1 MRREG
6 RCNAESRWLPPD
18 ARRGRGARSN
28 ASGRFEREVR
38 LDTDDGWER
47 ADDAAAPLR
56 TTVTVE
62 HPRRVIARN
71 SSPDVPFD
79 RSINPYRG
87 CEHGCIYC
95 YARPT
100 HAYLGLSPGLDFETR
115 LFAKPDAPARLAAE
129 LARPGYRCRP
139 IALGTNTDP
148 YQPIERDWKIMRGIL
163 EVLEAAGHPLT
174 IVTKSHLVTRD
185 IDILARMAARR
196 LATVTLS
203 VTTLDAHLA
212 RRLEPR
218 ASTPRRRLA
227 AIRALDHAGVPTGVM
242 LAPVIPALNDH
253 EIESILEAARAAGAR
268 TASWTMLRLPLE
280 IRELFAEWL
289 AEERPERARRILGL
303 IATMRGGRLND
314 PRFGAR
320 MRGTGPY
327 AELIAQRFR
336 LASKRLGFNAL
347 SPQLDCR
354 GFRPPQ
360 PKTAQGDLF
369 ACRGPD

>member
-1 MRREG
+1 MRRKERSG
-6 RCNAESRWLPPD
+6 DDSRWLPPES
-18 ARRGRGARSN
+18 RRGRGARSN
-28 ASGRFEREVR
+28 ASGRFEGAVR
-38 LDTDDGWER
+38 LDTDDGWDTAEGE
-47 ADDAAAPLR
+47 APPLR

-71 SSPDVPFD
+71 SSPDLPFD

-95 YARPT
+95 YARPS

-115 LFAKPDAPARLAAE
+115 LFAKPDAPRLLARE
-129 LARPGYRCRP
+129 LAQPGYRCRP

-163 EVLEAAGHPLT
+163 GVLEAANHPLT

-185 IDILARMAARR
+185 IDILARMARRR
-196 LATVTLS
+196 LVTVAFS

-212 RRLEPR
+212 RRMEPR
-218 ASTPRRRLA
+218 ASTPQKRIEAMRSLS
-227 AIRALDHAGVPTGVM
+227 DAGVPTGVM
-242 LAPVIPALNDH
+242 VAPVIPALNDH
-253 EIESILEAARAAGAR
+253 EIESILAAARAAGAS

-280 IRELFAEWL
+280 IRDLFAEWL

-303 IATMRGGRLND
+303 VAAVRGGRLND

-320 MRGTGPY
+320 MRGSGPY

-336 LASKRLGFNAL
+336 LASRRLGFSTP
-347 SPQLDCR
+347 SPPLDCS

-360 PKTAQGDLF
+360 PETAQGDLF
-369 ACRGPD
+369 ACLEPD